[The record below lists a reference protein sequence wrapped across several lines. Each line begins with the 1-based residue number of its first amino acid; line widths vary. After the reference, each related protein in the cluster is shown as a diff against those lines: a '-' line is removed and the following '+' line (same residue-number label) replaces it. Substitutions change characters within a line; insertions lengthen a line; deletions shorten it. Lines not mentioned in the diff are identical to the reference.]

1 MNNHYAIKA
10 GLTTCPSTEQDLKD
24 FLRLDETDCE
34 NLQIYLDTANHAV
47 ISYLSLAL
55 INQQFTLVID
65 GYPFNGTLSNGI
77 APSVIYF
84 QQWIELP
91 YSSITTINSVYTIDE
106 YGVETLVS
114 SSDYIVDQYSTPARL
129 RFIDGVSVSTNN
141 RLKIVYTTGYGTDT
155 EDVPYGIR
163 LGILQVAGYLYEHR
177 GECTPAQ
184 AISESGAGMA
194 LQPYRVMTKL

>member
-10 GLTTCPSTEQDLKD
+10 GVTTCPSTKQDLQE
-24 FLRLDETDCE
+24 FLRLEPTDCE

-65 GYPFNGTLSNGI
+65 GYPFLGTITKGI
-77 APSVIYF
+77 APSNIEF
-84 QQWIELP
+84 QKWIELP
-91 YSSITTINSVYTIDE
+91 YSSLTMVNLVTTIDE
-106 YGVETLVS
+106 YGVETEVPDT
-114 SSDYIVDQYSTPARL
+114 DYIVDEYSTPARL
-129 RFIDGVSVSTNN
+129 KFTDGVCVSTNN
-141 RLKIVYTTGYGTDT
+141 RLKIIYTTGYGTDT
-155 EDVPYGIR
+155 ENVPYGIR

-194 LQPYRVMTKL
+194 LQPYRVMNKL

>member
-24 FLRLDETDCE
+24 FLRLDEADCE
-34 NLQIYLDTANHAV
+34 NLQIYLDTANNAV

-55 INQQFTLVID
+55 ITQQFTLVID
-65 GYPFNGTLSNGI
+65 GYPFVGTLTKGI
-77 APSVIYF
+77 APINIEF
-84 QQWIELP
+84 QKWIELP
-91 YSSITTINSVYTIDE
+91 YSTITTINTVYTIDE
-106 YGVETLVS
+106 YGVETLVPNT
-114 SSDYIVDQYSTPARL
+114 DYIVDQYSTPARL
-129 RFIDGVSVSTNN
+129 KFTDGVCVSTNN
-141 RLKIVYTTGYGTDT
+141 RLKIVYTTGFGTDT
-155 EDVPYGIR
+155 EDVPNGIR

-194 LQPYRVMTKL
+194 LQPYRVMNKL